1 MKITRKEIIK
11 KGVSASI
18 IVAVPPIIKQVV
30 DKCRYDINDQ
40 LFPILDKLLTPKPD
54 LIVLNNTLVT
64 CWNLYSFHY
73 DVKNN
78 EGPFMNTIEFKII
91 QPDSNSEIL
100 DSLNAYCKK
109 NNIFIISES
118 IPGEI
123 DLIDFCEYCE
133 HLPVINNYN
142 GKKHNEYIKSVA
154 VLYARCVAYQDDNK
168 IKTDLSLHFRKIK
181 NETV

>member
-11 KGVSASI
+11 KGVSSSI

-40 LFPILDKLLTPKPD
+40 LFPILDKSLTPKPD
-54 LIVLNNTLVT
+54 LIVLNNTPVT
-64 CWNLYSFHY
+64 CWDLYAFHY

-100 DSLNAYCKK
+100 DSLNAYCKT

-118 IPGEI
+118 ITGKI
-123 DLIDFCEYCE
+123 DLKDFCEYCK
-133 HLPVINNYN
+133 HLSVIKKFNW
-142 GKKHNEYIKSVA
+142 KKHNEYIKSVA
-154 VLYARCVAYQDDNK
+154 VLYARCAAYQDDNK
-168 IKTDLSLHFRKIK
+168 IKTDLSIHFGNVI
-181 NETV
+181 